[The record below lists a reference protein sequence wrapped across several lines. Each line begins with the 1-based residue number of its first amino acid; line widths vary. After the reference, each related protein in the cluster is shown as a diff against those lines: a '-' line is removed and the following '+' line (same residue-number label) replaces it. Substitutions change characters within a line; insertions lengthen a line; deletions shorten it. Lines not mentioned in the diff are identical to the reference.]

1 MKLIKPLVGVVIFGS
16 VIGIGLLYIVRK
28 TSVVNDAGEVQLKQ
42 DNTVPMINQLLVE
55 DIAVGN
61 GNAVESG
68 DTVVIHYEGKLQT
81 GEVFD
86 SSYTRGKPFETAIGM
101 GRVIK
106 GWDEGV
112 IGMKKGGKRKLTI
125 PPDKAYGP
133 QGVPGAIPPN
143 ATLIFTLELLDI
155 KGR

>member
-1 MKLIKPLVGVVIFGS
+1 MNKRVVGLLVVALFIVGALLFLWNMQPANRKSGAGVVS
-16 VIGIGLLYIVRK
+16 
-28 TSVVNDAGEVQLKQ
+28 SQL
-42 DNTVPMINQLLVE
+42 TVE
-55 DIAVGN
+55 DIAVGS
-61 GNAVESG
+61 GNAVKSG
-68 DTVVIHYEGKLQT
+68 DTIVIHYEGKFLT
-81 GEVFD
+81 GDVFD
-86 SSYTRGKPFETAIGM
+86 SSYTRGKPFETIIGV

-143 ATLIFTLELLDI
+143 ATLIFTLELLEI
-155 KGR
+155 KSQ

>member
-1 MKLIKPLVGVVIFGS
+1 MNKRVVGLLVVALLIVAALLFLWNMQPANRKSGAGVVPLQQES
-16 VIGIGLLYIVRK
+16 K
-28 TSVVNDAGEVQLKQ
+28 KPMTDQL
-42 DNTVPMINQLLVE
+42 VVE
-55 DIAVGN
+55 DIAVGS
-61 GNAVESG
+61 GNAVKSG
-68 DTVVIHYEGKLQT
+68 DTIVIHYEGKFLT
-81 GEVFD
+81 GDVFD
-86 SSYTRGKPFETAIGM
+86 SSYTRGKPFETAIGV

-143 ATLIFTLELLDI
+143 ATLIFTLELLEI
-155 KGR
+155 KGQ